1 MWANAHAKD
10 PLLDIEDVTY
20 RMGDAI
26 QVTAEPSDY
35 DWFVLFDPINASPK
49 GEPWTVMYSRQG
61 YDCEETFLDLIQ
73 ELVSSYQ
80 ASFRR

>member
-1 MWANAHAKD
+1 
-10 PLLDIEDVTY
+10 
-20 RMGDAI
+20 
-26 QVTAEPSDY
+26 
-35 DWFVLFDPINASPK
+35 
-49 GEPWTVMYSRQG
+49 MYSRQG